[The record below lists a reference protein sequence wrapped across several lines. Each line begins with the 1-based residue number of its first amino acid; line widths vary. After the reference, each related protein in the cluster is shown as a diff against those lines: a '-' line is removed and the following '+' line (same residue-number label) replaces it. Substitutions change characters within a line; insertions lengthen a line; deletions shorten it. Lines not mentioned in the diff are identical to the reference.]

1 MCSPFPSQSWQRML
15 FTFWCFLAD
24 WSFSV
29 ACSNETFQN
38 FDERQTQNQMVAHFS
53 YPNQLFYQT
62 ERKMKWKRFIRH
74 SLSIHVSCLLI
85 EILYACQI
93 IVRNT
98 HRIYLLNTCYL
109 VLKRILL
116 LEGEGGSI
124 VEGEELKAHVTNFY
138 KMLFGFE
145 E

>member
-1 MCSPFPSQSWQRML
+1 MKKVHTSL
-15 FTFWCFLAD
+15 
-24 WSFSV
+24 
-29 ACSNETFQN
+29 
-38 FDERQTQNQMVAHFS
+38 TQH
-53 YPNQLFYQT
+53 
-62 ERKMKWKRFIRH
+62 
-74 SLSIHVSCLLI
+74 SCLMFI
-85 EILYACQI
+85 D
-93 IVRNT
+93 RNT
-98 HRIYLLNTCYL
+98 ICMSNYCTQHTSYLLNTCYL

>member
-1 MCSPFPSQSWQRML
+1 MLTISFAVLAKNALHLLML
-15 FTFWCFLAD
+15 FSRLIIFCGLFEWNLSKLWWKANTEPNGSTFFLPEPTVLPN
-24 WSFSV
+24 WKE
-29 ACSNETFQN
+29 NEMKKVHTSL
-38 FDERQTQNQMVAHFS
+38 TQH
-53 YPNQLFYQT
+53 
-62 ERKMKWKRFIRH
+62 
-74 SLSIHVSCLLI
+74 SCLMFI
-85 EILYACQI
+85 D
-93 IVRNT
+93 RNT
-98 HRIYLLNTCYL
+98 ICMSNYCTQHTSYLLNTCYL